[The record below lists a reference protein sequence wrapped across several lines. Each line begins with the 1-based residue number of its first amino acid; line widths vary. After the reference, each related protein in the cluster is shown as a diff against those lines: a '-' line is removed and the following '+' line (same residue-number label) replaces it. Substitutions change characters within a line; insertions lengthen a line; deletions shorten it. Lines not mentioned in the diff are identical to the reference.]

1 VEHLKLA
8 LAWNRFDVAKD
19 EIFSGGAF
27 WKVCT
32 LVHFYAII
40 QYILS
45 LQLYAHL
52 VKHESVN
59 ERTEQSLGGRRAVKH
74 GIKDN
79 VK

>member
-1 VEHLKLA
+1 VLVVNKGKRVEHLKLA

-32 LVHFYAII
+32 SVHFYAII

-45 LQLYAHL
+45 LP
-52 VKHESVN
+52 
-59 ERTEQSLGGRRAVKH
+59 LGALGQA
-74 GIKDN
+74 
-79 VK
+79 